1 MSQPAN
7 AGHYRICPLCE
18 AACGLRIETE
28 GARVTRIRGAEDDPF
43 SRGYLCPKAVAL
55 KELHEDPDRIRLPL
69 VKREGRFVEVG
80 WEEALTEVEARL
92 LPLRAQH
99 GADSVALLL
108 GNPTVHRVGLLGYG
122 PRLGRALG
130 TRNVFSASTLDQM
143 PRQLANALMYGAW
156 LTNAVPDIERCD
168 FLLVIGANPMAS
180 NGSMWTVPDYRGRA
194 KALRARGGRIVVV
207 DPRRTETAEAADR
220 HLPIRPGGDPFFLA
234 ALLHTLFEE
243 GLVRPDRLAEHL
255 AEHLVEGSLQAL
267 RDFVAPY
274 APERVAAR
282 CGLPAEALRQLA
294 RELAAAPRAAVYGR
308 IGTCTQRF
316 GTLNS
321 WLVDAL
327 NIVSGNLD
335 REGGAMFP
343 MAPAFA
349 ANTMPGEGKAVRMGR
364 RRSRVSGAPEV
375 MGELPMT
382 LFAEEALTPG
392 EGQVRAAITVAT
404 NPVLS
409 APGGAALDAAFAG
422 LDFMLSLDV
431 YVNAT
436 TRHADVILPDPSA
449 LESPHYDI
457 AFSQLAHRNAA
468 RWSDPVFSPDP
479 ALPQDWEWMLRL
491 AALLRGEDW
500 RAPIAQLDEDFLA
513 EQLALLPEPHRAPV
527 RRLLGDVPGPARMVD
542 FALRAG
548 PYGDRFGLKPGGL
561 NLAQVRAAPAGVDL
575 GPLQPRLPDL
585 LKTAS
590 GRIELAPAELLAEGP
605 ALAAALQE
613 ETPPLVLIGRREV
626 RNNNSW
632 MHNLPVLAKGPE
644 RCTLLVHPQDAA
656 RAGLQE
662 GALARIASATGELCV
677 PVQLSDALREGVV
690 SLPHGF
696 GHDLPGVQLRVATE
710 RPGVNLNALLPLG
723 DRDPLSGNAVLS
735 GVAVRIIPA

>member
-1 MSQPAN
+1 MSPAN
-7 AGHYRICPLCE
+7 PGGHFRICPLCE
-18 AACGLRIETE
+18 AACGLRIDTE
-28 GARVTRIRGAEDDPF
+28 AGRVTRIRGAEDDPF

-55 KELHEDPDRIRLPL
+55 KDLHEDPDRLRRPL
-69 VKREGRFVEVG
+69 VKRGGRFVEVG
-80 WEEALTEVEARL
+80 WEEALAEVEARL

-108 GNPTVHRVGLLGYG
+108 GNPIVHRVGLLAYG

-143 PRQLANALMYGAW
+143 PRQLANGLMYGSW
-156 LTNAVPDIERCD
+156 LSNAVPDIERCD

-194 KALRARGGRIVVV
+194 KRLRARGGRIVVV

-220 HLPIRPGGDPFFLA
+220 HLPIRPAGDPFFLA

-243 GLVRPDRLAEHL
+243 GLVRPGRLAEHL
-255 AEHLVEGSLQAL
+255 APGSLEAL
-267 RDFVAPY
+267 RDFVMPY
-274 APERVAAR
+274 PPERVTEA

-327 NIVSGNLD
+327 NIVTGHLD

-349 ANTMPGEGKAVRMGR
+349 ANTLPGAGKGVRTGR
-364 RRSRVSGAPEV
+364 RASRVSGAPEV

-382 LFAEEALTPG
+382 LFAEEATTPG
-392 EGQVRAAITVAT
+392 EGRVRAAITVAS

-436 TRHADVILPDPSA
+436 TRHADVILPDPSP
-449 LESPHYDI
+449 LESPHYDL

-468 RWSDPVFSPDP
+468 RWSDPVFDKDP
-479 ALPQDWEWMLRL
+479 ALPQDWEWLLRL
-491 AALLRGEDW
+491 SAMLRGEDW
-500 RAPIAQLDEDFLA
+500 RAPIDALDEPFLA
-513 EQLALLPEPHRAPV
+513 EQLALLPEAFRSPV
-527 RRLLGDVPGPARMVD
+527 RRQLGDAPGPARLVD

-548 PYGDRFGLKPGGL
+548 PYGDRFGQQPDGL
-561 NLAQVRAAPAGVDL
+561 SLARVRAAPTGIDL
-575 GPLQPRLPDL
+575 GPLQPRLPAL

-590 GRIELAPAELLAEGP
+590 GRLELAPPELLAEAP
-605 ALAAALQE
+605 ALAAALNQAA
-613 ETPPLVLIGRREV
+613 PALVLIGRREV

-632 MHNLPVLAKGPE
+632 MHNLPVLAKGE
-644 RCTLLVHPQDAA
+644 ARCTLLVHPSDAA
-656 RAGLQE
+656 RAGLVD
-662 GALARIASATGELCV
+662 GALAHLVSETGALQV
-677 PVQLSDALREGVV
+677 PVQLSDALRPGVV

-696 GHDLPGVQLRVATE
+696 GHDLPGVQLRVAAVK
-710 RPGVNLNALLPLG
+710 PGVNMNALLPLG
-723 DRDPLSGNAVLS
+723 ARDPLSGNAVLS
-735 GVAVRIIPA
+735 GVAVQLGALPS